1 MRPPDCRC
9 PPSHA
14 AFPDASVCP
23 VHGSGTAP
31 LAAPPALPATEDQG
45 AAAQGS
51 ITELRQYVEQLV
63 EQVQAGQ
70 QDYSNA
76 VSLLR
81 KAWRWFK
88 EESEDGTPDSD
99 AWKMR
104 DLIADYLVGK
114 GEPPAGPPALAAA
127 LAQRFHETYERLAP
141 YFGYRTRKESAVPW
155 EKVPEANRRLMIAV
169 CAELLYAAPALAVPL
184 LREAKDLGAAAQGSI
199 TEPDWRD
206 LLFRLF
212 RWAEM
217 EIEGAQAVGFW
228 KPHGFIRDHG
238 CRECFPLGDGMI
250 PQYFVCGYHAAK
262 SALEQQPAG
271 PSQAVSSPSA
281 PPAASSAS
289 TSATLREIDKI
300 LGDYCGFTHLGCGPR
315 DVYLERE
322 RRALE
327 VLRSA
332 ESARDARTRNDVL
345 RDLRDWLES
354 WGDGRS
360 IANVV
365 LAGVATEAPAPPLD
379 EKEGKGQ

>member
-31 LAAPPALPATEDQG
+31 
-45 AAAQGS
+45 
-51 ITELRQYVEQLV
+51 
-63 EQVQAGQ
+63 
-70 QDYSNA
+70 
-76 VSLLR
+76 
-81 KAWRWFK
+81 
-88 EESEDGTPDSD
+88 
-99 AWKMR
+99 
-104 DLIADYLVGK
+104 
-114 GEPPAGPPALAAA
+114 
-127 LAQRFHETYERLAP
+127 
-141 YFGYRTRKESAVPW
+141 
-155 EKVPEANRRLMIAV
+155 
-169 CAELLYAAPALAVPL
+169 
-184 LREAKDLGAAAQGSI
+184 
-199 TEPDWRD
+199 
-206 LLFRLF
+206 
-212 RWAEM
+212 
-217 EIEGAQAVGFW
+217 
-228 KPHGFIRDHG
+228 
-238 CRECFPLGDGMI
+238 
-250 PQYFVCGYHAAK
+250 
-262 SALEQQPAG
+262 PAG
-271 PSQAVSSPSA
+271 PSQAVAPPSAPPAAVWGEPDPHGSDDYCAHPGCPKCFPTPAADPSAA